1 MEWKKH
7 PLNAIMPLCY
17 KGLKAHKCIILF
29 NRMTF
34 RFFLC
39 TEPAILYNSQSLTCI
54 WKYQVTVSR
63 TEKLRHNLNVCYI
76 KLLSIYVLPN
86 KLQSW
91 SKAECHLLWGLI
103 INFASPLAGVQVCD
117 SIMACVRQMSGSPWI
132 CTRQITVA
140 HSWGRDQGSFISTTP

>member
-34 RFFLC
+34 IFFYVLNLPSC
-39 TEPAILYNSQSLTCI
+39 IIVSPWPAFENTRSLFLGLRSWDTTWTYVIL
-54 WKYQVTVSR
+54 
-63 TEKLRHNLNVCYI
+63 
-76 KLLSIYVLPN
+76 LLIYVLPN

-103 INFASPLAGVQVCD
+103 INFVPPLAGVQLCD